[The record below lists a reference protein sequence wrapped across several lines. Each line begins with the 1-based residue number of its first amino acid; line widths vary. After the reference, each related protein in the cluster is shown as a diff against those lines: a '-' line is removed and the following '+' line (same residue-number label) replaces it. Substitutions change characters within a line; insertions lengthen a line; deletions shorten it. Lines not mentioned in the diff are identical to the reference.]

1 MSIATSTESPEI
13 TAEEWTQRARTWAT
27 TLVSVYDKMEITP
40 YLHVFVY
47 HLGFFLVQCDSLER
61 FANSSTASRW
71 PSAKTAQIL
80 FQDLRDFVY
89 DDKVTAVASY
99 FSRFTF
105 FVLRSSF

>member
-61 FANSSTASRW
+61 FANYSIENKHQVTKKRRKGNLKYSESMAIRQNRT
-71 PSAKTAQIL
+71 
-80 FQDLRDFVY
+80 DFV
-89 DDKVTAVASY
+89 
-99 FSRFTF
+99 SR
-105 FVLRSSF
+105 SA